1 MVLVAGYLRCS
12 CITSVF
18 FSISPIAA
26 ARDSLRTRA
35 VIMLVLLFLLSA
47 ARPASHESGSVGVAF
62 LALRAAFGKPFVPFV
77 LAVGPL
83 LIVYETRG

>member
-12 CITSVF
+12 GITSVF
-18 FSISPIAA
+18 FLTSPIAA

-35 VIMLVLLFLLSA
+35 VMLVLLFLLSA

-62 LALRAAFGKPFVPFV
+62 LALHAASGKPFVPFV